1 MLPKL
6 SSAWVVSLL
15 TLGLIRG
22 SLTADAPIGVITLE
36 CEAATAEDAAGA
48 LFHEV
53 ELGAYRI
60 EALARRCSAILADHA
75 EDTRE
80 HLTAWL
86 EILEETNFINDTLQR
101 LAAGWQ
107 VLSVPQRRA
116 WVELDGD
123 ARRIYLQAGETVRKF
138 EESTFSVR
146 SEQHVQALIEARDS
160 SLRMTRIIV
169 ALDHC
174 GEIRITP
181 DAPLPFKGPEWN
193 DRVQFSIWE

>member
-1 MLPKL
+1 MLPRF
-6 SSAWVVSLL
+6 SFVWVVSLL

-22 SLTADAPIGVITLE
+22 SLAADAPIGVTTLE
-36 CEAATAEDAAGA
+36 CETATAEDAAGA

-53 ELGAYRI
+53 ELSAYRI

-75 EDTRE
+75 VAARQ
-80 HLTAWL
+80 HLTAWG

-123 ARRIYLQAGETVRKF
+123 ARRIYLQASETVRKF
-138 EESTFSVR
+138 EESTFSAR
-146 SEQHVQALIEARDS
+146 SEQHVRALIEARDR

-174 GEIRITP
+174 GELRITP
-181 DAPLPFKGPEWN
+181 NAPLPFKSPEWN
-193 DRVQFSIWE
+193 DRIQFSIWE